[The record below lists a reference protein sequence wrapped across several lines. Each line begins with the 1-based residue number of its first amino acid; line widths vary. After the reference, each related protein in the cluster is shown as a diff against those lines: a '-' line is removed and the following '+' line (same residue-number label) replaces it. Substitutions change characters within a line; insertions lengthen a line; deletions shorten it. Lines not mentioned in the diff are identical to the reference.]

1 MANEETA
8 MRAQLGALILAT
20 SIVQL
25 ANGFFT
31 TVLSLRLGLETF
43 DPALEGLVMSAYFI
57 GFTIGSVTC
66 GRLLRRIGHIR
77 SYAAFGG
84 IVIAATAIM
93 AAVVDLS
100 AWGLMR
106 AAIGYGC
113 AGLFVTTE
121 SWLHAKAPSAT
132 RGRVFAFYMVGTFVA
147 LALGQLLIGALP
159 IEGSLPF
166 NVILALFAVALV
178 MVSTTYAEPPLI
190 RAEGKLAYVELF
202 RAAPLAVLGCFVAG
216 MVSATF
222 YAVFPAWM
230 LVNQVPQATISL
242 FMLTAVLGG
251 LAFQLPV
258 GLLSDRF
265 DRRMLLA
272 VLAAGLATAAL
283 LLNFV
288 PRTYAAI
295 LPIAAML
302 GGFMSTLYPVCISN
316 AMDNVSSER
325 VVLVSSRMILIGG
338 IGSACGPISASWI
351 MAHLD
356 INGVLYFMAGATLL
370 LAALAFL
377 RTFMRAEAPHEDRP
391 FTVVAPQSI
400 QLAPDTP

>member
-1 MANEETA
+1 
-8 MRAQLGALILAT
+8 
-20 SIVQL
+20 
-25 ANGFFT
+25 
-31 TVLSLRLGLETF
+31 
-43 DPALEGLVMSAYFI
+43 
-57 GFTIGSVTC
+57 
-66 GRLLRRIGHIR
+66 
-77 SYAAFGG
+77 
-84 IVIAATAIM
+84 
-93 AAVVDLS
+93 
-100 AWGLMR
+100 
-106 AAIGYGC
+106 
-113 AGLFVTTE
+113 
-121 SWLHAKAPSAT
+121 
-132 RGRVFAFYMVGTFVA
+132 
-147 LALGQLLIGALP
+147 
-159 IEGSLPF
+159 
-166 NVILALFAVALV
+166 
-178 MVSTTYAEPPLI
+178 
-190 RAEGKLAYVELF
+190 
-202 RAAPLAVLGCFVAG
+202 

-356 INGVLYFMAGATLL
+356 INGVLYFMAGATLF